1 MKIFIIVFFMSEIL
15 LGAWVTEL
23 FGFWMTLLIYFVPTV
38 FGLPL
43 VIFENQMN
51 WAVFRTQMASGRAPD
66 QPLFKL
72 MAGFFGSLLLLV
84 PSLICRLIA
93 VLLLF
98 PPTRLLIVF
107 FGKNW
112 FAKKIMDGSFSLG
125 RPIDQNFGRNVERE
139 ARVIDIDAIKIA
151 SPKTGDSSKDSSLKS

>member
-1 MKIFIIVFFMSEIL
+1 MSEIL

-23 FGFWMTLLIYFVPTV
+23 CGFWMTLLIYFAPTF
-38 FGLPL
+38 FGIPL

-51 WAVFRTQMASGRAPD
+51 WASFRKQMASGQAPD

-72 MAGFFGSLLLLV
+72 MAGFFGSILLLV

-107 FGKNW
+107 IGKNW
-112 FAKKIMDGSFSLG
+112 FARKMMDGSFSFRG
-125 RPIDQNFGRNVERE
+125 PIGRNFERD

-151 SPKTGDSSKDSSLKS
+151 SPKTADSSKDPSLKS